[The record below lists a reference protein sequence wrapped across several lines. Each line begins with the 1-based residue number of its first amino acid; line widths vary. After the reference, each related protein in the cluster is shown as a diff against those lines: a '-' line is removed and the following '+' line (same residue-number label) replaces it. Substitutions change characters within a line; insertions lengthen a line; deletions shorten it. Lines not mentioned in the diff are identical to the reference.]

1 MGEASAYGIGFGQ
14 VPEIDREIQSRLKK
28 NGKMTFRPETTI
40 VKSSGQEACRKT
52 AYRRTRRSMSPAG
65 QPRSFLRSKGIAS
78 SASPSWRRRCHSR
91 HAAIT
96 ELRPAGI
103 PAVAHD
109 RRERRENRASSNT
122 SVIAFSFSRAPLQ
135 ADAFCIRVSHQ
146 SNECFLF
153 LKSTKLIDPLR
164 HDESAAS
171 ILARGPADIPLDAAR
186 QFIHLAD
193 QSRSSP
199 SSDEF
204 A

>member
-1 MGEASAYGIGFGQ
+1 MASCPGA
-14 VPEIDREIQSRLKK
+14 
-28 NGKMTFRPETTI
+28 TI
-40 VKSSGQEACRKT
+40 VNLSGREACRKT
-52 AYRRTRRSMSPAG
+52 AYRRVRRSMSPAG

-91 HAAIT
+91 QAAIT

-122 SVIAFSFSRAPLQ
+122 SVIAFSFSREPLQ
-135 ADAFCIRVSHQ
+135 AAAFCIRTFHQ

-153 LKSTKLIDPLR
+153 LKSTILIDPPGR
-164 HDESAAS
+164 DRSPS
-171 ILARGPADIPLDAAR
+171 SVLARGPADIPLDAAR
-186 QFIHLAD
+186 QLIHLAD

-199 SSDEF
+199 SSDEI
-204 A
+204 AQWLRHGDMQQT